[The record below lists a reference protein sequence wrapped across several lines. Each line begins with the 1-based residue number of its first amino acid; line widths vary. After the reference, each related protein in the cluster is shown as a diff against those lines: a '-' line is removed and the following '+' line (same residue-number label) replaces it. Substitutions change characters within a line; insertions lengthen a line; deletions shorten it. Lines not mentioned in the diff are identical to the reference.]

1 MTLYEFIALPDPEQQ
16 TAVWEQS
23 NFVVSRRDGRDYLNL
38 YAIDLFFVEVRYNP
52 DLNQITHCQAICRI
66 DALEP
71 YLVLVT
77 LPDFFSCG
85 PDSSS

>member
-1 MTLYEFIALPDPEQQ
+1 MTLYEFNALPDQRQQ

-23 NFVVSRRDGRDYLNL
+23 NFVISRRDGRDYLNL

-52 DLNQITHCQAICRI
+52 DLNHITHCRAFYRI